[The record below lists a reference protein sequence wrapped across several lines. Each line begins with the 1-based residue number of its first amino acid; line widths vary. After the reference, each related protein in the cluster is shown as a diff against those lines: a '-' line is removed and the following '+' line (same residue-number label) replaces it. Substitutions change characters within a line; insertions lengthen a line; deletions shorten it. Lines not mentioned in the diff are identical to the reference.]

1 MKRILVNAAQ
11 EEELRVALVD
21 GQRLYDLDIEIP
33 SKASKK
39 ANVYK
44 GKVTRVEPS
53 LEAAFVD
60 FGAARHG
67 FLPWKEISDQYRN
80 DNGKAP
86 IREGAEVIVQVE
98 KEERGN
104 KGAAL
109 STYVSLAG
117 RYLVLMP
124 NNPRLGGISRRIE
137 GEERAELKEAL
148 RSLEIP
154 DNMGLIV
161 RTAGVGTQ
169 ARELQW
175 DLDYLLKLWQAIQEV
190 GGKKRAPVLIHQE
203 SNVII
208 RAIRDYLRDEI
219 GEVVFDTSESYEE
232 AMLFVRQVMPQYES
246 RIKLH
251 EDRLPLFNRFQIENQ
266 IESAF
271 GRDVVLP
278 SGGTLSIDPTEALV
292 AIDINSS
299 RSTRGAD
306 IEETALTTNLE
317 AADEIARQL
326 RLRDIGG
333 LIVIDFI
340 DMSSNQHQRLVENRM
355 REALEADRAK
365 VQISRISR
373 FGLLEMSRQ
382 RLRASLDETS
392 SIVCPRCSGQGRV
405 RDAKSLALSI
415 IRIVREEANKDKNRE
430 IRVAA
435 PLDVAAYLL
444 NEKRE
449 EVAAVEEESGSSV
462 MVLPAADLVTPHY
475 RINGVNTRGEQYEVD
490 NTEIHA
496 AEVEIETP
504 AHQPAVNR
512 GAIDQARQQP
522 PAPQSSA
529 AASGPVASLVSAVR
543 SLFGGGQPDEAGHEA
558 RQEGGKAATAK
569 ADARPPRERGSRGRG
584 RGGDNRG
591 KSDGRRQSQGRGRG
605 EGRGEGRG
613 KGDSRKRDETQQE
626 EAQRKSSSGRGG
638 RQRQGPARDSG
649 RKPAAKAKAEPVQS
663 EAATGG
669 EAAEETKPATGKARR
684 RPAAKRTRN
693 TSQRKR
699 GPRGGAGDEAGTA
712 DDLAATEAAAARK
725 ETAEV
730 VTPAAEDQA
739 PAPETVQA
747 TAQATATGTTE
758 AREEK
763 PAKPRRRS
771 PARSRR
777 PRKKAGEPAAAPE
790 ASTTE
795 EAAATAVADE
805 SRPPATTGQPGESA
819 QQAQEPGLPPAQPQA
834 AEEPQPVD
842 DAQSSEQAQP
852 QAVEDAQ
859 SAEDARAGERSQ
871 PQAVEEVQ
879 SAEDSQSS
887 ERAKP
892 QAVEDAQSAEDSQSR
907 ERAKP
912 QAVEDAQSAEDSQSR
927 EQPQPV
933 AAATAESE
941 PAPAPDTEPAPVD
954 EAKAE
959 PAKPKRTRKAAP
971 AKKRTTRKT
980 NAAKEKPASADEAQ
994 PAAADVAAAE
1004 TPAPPAEPATPEPD
1018 PAPEASP
1025 ADQDEQAAAEVA
1037 AKPKPARKRTRTRKK
1052 KAEEPAPAAQA
1063 ESPVESQA
1071 ESPVATKTE
1080 PAANP
1085 KDPAPASAPEP
1096 PAPEAAASKPEAASK
1111 PKVVSAP
1118 DPAPTAVSTPGRA
1131 PNDPREVRRRQLAEK
1146 AANE

>member
-39 ANVYK
+39 ANIYK

-190 GGKKRAPVLIHQE
+190 GGQKRAPVLIHQE

-208 RAIRDYLRDEI
+208 RAIRDYLREEI
-219 GEVVFDTSESYEE
+219 GEVVFDTGESYEE
-232 AMLFVRQVMPQYES
+232 AMLFVRQVMPQYEN

-340 DMSSNQHQRLVENRM
+340 DMSSSQHQRLVENRM

-430 IRVAA
+430 IRVSA

-449 EVAAVEEESGSSV
+449 EVAALEEESGSSV
-462 MVLPAADLVTPHY
+462 TVLPAADLVTPHY
-475 RINGVNTRGEQYEVD
+475 RITGVNTRGEQYEVD
-490 NTEIHA
+490 NTEIPT

-522 PAPQSSA
+522 PTPQSSA

-543 SLFGGGQPDEAGHEA
+543 NLFGGGQPDEAGQEA
-558 RQEGGKAATAK
+558 SQGVSQEVNKDAAAAK
-569 ADARPPRERGSRGRG
+569 ADARPSRERGGRGRG

-605 EGRGEGRG
+605 EGRGRG
-613 KGDSRKRDETQQE
+613 DGRKRDETQQE
-626 EAQRKSSSGRGG
+626 EAQRKPSSGRGG

-649 RKPAAKAKAEPVQS
+649 RKPAAKAKAEPVQT
-663 EAATGG
+663 EAAAGG
-669 EAAEETKPATGKARR
+669 EAAEETKPASGKARR

-699 GPRGGAGDEAGTA
+699 GPRSDAGDEAGTA
-712 DDLAATEAAAARK
+712 DQVAATEVAAAR
-725 ETAEV
+725 EEASEV

-739 PAPETVQA
+739 TAPE
-747 TAQATATGTTE
+747 TAQATAAGTTE
-758 AREEK
+758 ASEEK

-790 ASTTE
+790 ASATE
-795 EAAATAVADE
+795 EPAATTVADE

-819 QQAQEPGLPPAQPQA
+819 QEPELPP
-834 AEEPQPVD
+834 V
-842 DAQSSEQAQP
+842 
-852 QAVEDAQ
+852 
-859 SAEDARAGERSQ
+859 Q

-907 ERAKP
+907 E
-912 QAVEDAQSAEDSQSR
+912 QS
-927 EQPQPV
+927 QPV
-933 AAATAESE
+933 AAASAEPE
-941 PAPAPDTEPAPVD
+941 PAPAPDTEATPAD

-959 PAKPKRTRKAAP
+959 PAKPKRARKAAP
-971 AKKRTTRKT
+971 ARKRTTRKT
-980 NAAKEKPASADEAQ
+980 KAAKEEPASADEAQ
-994 PAAADVAAAE
+994 PAAAIAADAE
-1004 TPAPPAEPATPEPD
+1004 TPAPPAEPAIPEPD
-1018 PAPEASP
+1018 PAPKTSP
-1025 ADQDEQAAAEVA
+1025 AAQDEQAAAEEA
-1037 AKPKPARKRTRTRKK
+1037 TKPKPVRKRTRTRKK
-1052 KAEEPAPAAQA
+1052 KEEEPAQAVQA
-1063 ESPVESQA
+1063 ESPVESSV
-1071 ESPVATKTE
+1071 ESSVKTRAK
-1080 PAANP
+1080 PAASP
-1085 KDPAPASAPEP
+1085 KAPAPVSAPEP
-1096 PAPEAAASKPEAASK
+1096 PAPEQAAPAPPE
-1111 PKVVSAP
+1111 
-1118 DPAPTAVSTPGRA
+1118 PAPTAAPNPGRA
-1131 PNDPREVRRRQLAEK
+1131 PNDPREVRRRQLEEK
-1146 AANE
+1146 AAAK